1 MESQACSYNPFC
13 LGMCEWTDCPGAL
26 QLDATPRP
34 TCPRISAPPSN
45 SPAVTASSS
54 LSSHSSLSESK
65 RFKFATEEELSTF
78 AKGLVPENTTRSTKW
93 AMNNF
98 STWIKERN
106 ARYPA
111 SPVPDDILMCSEP
124 EIINLHLSRFI
135 VETRKSN
142 GDMYPPSTLHQLL
155 CGILRRMRELNPNC
169 PNFLDK
175 SDNRFKILQGT
186 LDSYF
191 HKLHSEGIGRKVKHA
206 EVITT
211 DEEDQLWESG
221 VLNVTTPRGLQNA
234 VFYTIGKLFCLRGG
248 KEHRALKLSQLQRDS
263 DKYVYHE
270 NVSKN
275 RNGSFKQLHVSSKV
289 VPVYSCPEAGQ
300 RCPVYLLDLYISKLP
315 QEAKEQD
322 LVYVRPL
329 EKQPHDTSKPW
340 YSAVPI
346 GNHTLQQMV
355 KKMCSDAG
363 ISGHKTNHSLRATG
377 ATELFKR
384 GAPEKLI
391 QERTGHRS
399 LEALRTY
406 ERSSEEQHK
415 AASTLLSAPSH
426 LSHYSHMVNTSTSTK
441 TQAIEIHQAAPSTSQ
456 GVSSMP
462 VSFQNLQG
470 CTINII
476 GSPNLE

>member
-1 MESQACSYNPFC
+1 MF
-13 LGMCEWTDCPGAL
+13 
-26 QLDATPRP
+26 
-34 TCPRISAPPSN
+34 
-45 SPAVTASSS
+45 
-54 LSSHSSLSESK
+54 
-65 RFKFATEEELSTF
+65 F
-78 AKGLVPENTTRSTKW
+78 
-93 AMNNF
+93 
-98 STWIKERN
+98 
-106 ARYPA
+106 
-111 SPVPDDILMCSEP
+111 
-124 EIINLHLSRFI
+124 
-135 VETRKSN
+135 
-142 GDMYPPSTLHQLL
+142 
-155 CGILRRMRELNPNC
+155 
-169 PNFLDK
+169 
-175 SDNRFKILQGT
+175 
-186 LDSYF
+186 
-191 HKLHSEGIGRKVKHA
+191 
-206 EVITT
+206 
-211 DEEDQLWESG
+211 
-221 VLNVTTPRGLQNA
+221 
-234 VFYTIGKLFCLRGG
+234 TIGKLFCLRGG

-315 QEAKEQD
+315 EEAKEKD

-329 EKQPHDTSKPW
+329 EKQPHDPSKPW
-340 YSAVPI
+340 YSAVPL

-363 ISGHKTNHSLRATG
+363 IGGHKTNHSLRATG

-426 LSHYSHMVNTSTSTK
+426 LSHYSHIVNTSTK
-441 TQAIEIHQAAPSTSQ
+441 TQAIEIHQATPSTQ
-456 GVSSMP
+456 GFSSMP